1 MKIFVR
7 FFRQRNKSGFTLVEV
22 VVSLALLAILMGG
35 MILFISPIVRSF
47 NDNKTDLTA
56 ENSAVCVQ
64 EYITKSIRNANQ
76 VAIFANTNYS
86 DLSSNATYT
95 AKIAKMNKFCTD
107 VNAGAKDDKNKI
119 YLLKCI
125 SLKYD
130 STDGRYYLY
139 NETVKDNGELDT
151 TAGKT
156 QKVFSDCLFNDLYM
170 TFELKKAKNGDYLV
184 ITGAPEYRDDTLDIT
199 ICAYRDEDR
208 KSLAFQGNGLSEL
221 RQIKVML
228 NAGGSKDDYNL
239 SVYPDPA
246 VLKSFA
252 DMDEGSRDIFIY
264 YVVRQMNTST
274 T

>member
-1 MKIFVR
+1 MKKIMR
-7 FFRQRNKSGFTLVEV
+7 LFRRKSGFTLVEMV
-22 VVSLALLAILMGG
+22 VAVALLAILLGG
-35 MILFISPIVRSF
+35 MMLFISPIVRSF
-47 NDNKTDLTA
+47 NDNHTDLTA
-56 ENSAVCVQ
+56 ENGAVCVQ

-184 ITGAPEYRDDTLDIT
+184 ITGAPEYRDDTLDVT